1 MGQSEGGAASQDG
14 PRGSLLWGPADRLG
28 TGLSG
33 ERVKSCGAGVLQQLL
48 EKTLAQSG
56 TNSPGASSLISP
68 CPLPSA
74 MAVESF
80 TATAPFVQIGRFFLS
95 AGMSWAPAGSW
106 AKQRPSPP
114 LATPA
119 VGVTSRIGP
128 VLWAKLTPFLA
139 SLRRGQNEAWG
150 HGTPS
155 LGHCWAEPLREVL
168 TPAVPESLGDIQH
181 GAGM

>member
-1 MGQSEGGAASQDG
+1 MGQPVRVGQGALYSGALQTGWILGSVVSEGN
-14 PRGSLLWGPADRLG
+14 LVEL
-28 TGLSG
+28 
-33 ERVKSCGAGVLQQLL
+33 VVLQQLL
-48 EKTLAQSG
+48 EKTLAQRG
-56 TNSPGASSLISP
+56 HDNPGASSLITP

-95 AGMSWAPAGSW
+95 AGMSWALAGNW
-106 AKQRPSPP
+106 AKQRPGPP

-119 VGVTSRIGP
+119 VGVKSRIGP
-128 VLWAKLTPFLA
+128 ELWATLTPFLT
-139 SLRRGQNEAWG
+139 SRRRGQNEAWG

-155 LGHCWAEPLREVL
+155 LGHCWAEPLKEVL